1 MPTAADLSI
10 LDTSTRDSTGKST
23 VVQHPVYD
31 PFTQTTAEFEQQ
43 MRTFFDAPIDPP
55 VHPFLFR
62 TIRVAQSF
70 ENLVYDIEKLSRLRL
85 NVCRSGHRHEVWPYK
100 GKLVIAKCQTK
111 CQYCATE
118 LKTAAG
124 LRKVSLIFK
133 PSISRLTLRS
143 MLLFNTERRMVSI
156 SR

>member
-85 NVCRSGHRHEVWPYK
+85 NVCRSGHRHEVWPCHSEMPNEMSVLCYR
-100 GKLVIAKCQTK
+100 AKNGCRPP
-111 CQYCATE
+111 E
-118 LKTAAG
+118 GESHL
-124 LRKVSLIFK
+124 
-133 PSISRLTLRS
+133 
-143 MLLFNTERRMVSI
+143 
-156 SR
+156 